1 MVKKLASPVGFQVY
15 PLSTHS
21 LVPLRFEELQSRKFC
36 VTQLLGVTRKCQN
49 AEISRKA
56 LLYREDSREDGD
68 KKEQSQG
75 RISQKKI
82 MLWGPKEQEALRRVG
97 AVSTTAERP
106 RRMS

>member
-21 LVPLRFEELQSRKFC
+21 LVPLRFEELQSRKLC
-36 VTQLLGVTRKCQN
+36 VTQLLGVTLKCQN

-75 RISQKKI
+75 RISQKKSCC
-82 MLWGPKEQEALRRVG
+82 GGQRSRRL
-97 AVSTTAERP
+97 
-106 RRMS
+106 